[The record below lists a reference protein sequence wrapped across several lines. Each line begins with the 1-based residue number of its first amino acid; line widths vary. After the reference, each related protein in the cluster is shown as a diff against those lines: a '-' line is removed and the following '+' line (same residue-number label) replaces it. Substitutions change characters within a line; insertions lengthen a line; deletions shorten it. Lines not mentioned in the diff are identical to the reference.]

1 MIDNNKEEQ
10 LYIAAEEINYKEQID
25 QVLMVMASKM
35 EERLQEV
42 ESKLESLD
50 KQIATLVV
58 GFGEQAVFMDALI
71 AQMAFGTPEAQ
82 KAFHDTIAESRKRML
97 QIMKE
102 GSDAFLAT
110 SSPGLADAVTEL
122 AEQKLSDT
130 SK

>member
-1 MIDNNKEEQ
+1 MSEENFSDN
-10 LYIAAEEINYKEQID
+10 INYREQID
-25 QVLMVMASKM
+25 QVLLAMASKM

-42 ESKLESLD
+42 EGRIESLD

-58 GFGEQAVFMDALI
+58 GFGEQSVFMDALI
-71 AQMAFGTPEAQ
+71 AQMAFTSSEAQ
-82 KAFHDTIAESRKRML
+82 KAFHDTIAESRKKML

-102 GSDAFLAT
+102 GSDAFLGEDN
-110 SSPGLADAVTEL
+110 PDLANAVADL

>member
-1 MIDNNKEEQ
+1 MNNDKEKI
-10 LYIAAEEINYKEQID
+10 YIAAEDINYREQID
-25 QVLMVMASKM
+25 QVLIAMASKL

-42 ESKLESLD
+42 ESKLESID

-71 AQMAFGTPEAQ
+71 AQMAFNTQEAQ
-82 KAFHDTIAESRKRML
+82 KAFHDTISESRKKML
-97 QIMKE
+97 EIMKE

-110 SSPGLADAVTEL
+110 GSPGLANAVTEL
-122 AEQKLSDT
+122 ADEKLSDT

>member
-1 MIDNNKEEQ
+1 MTNEKES
-10 LYIAAEEINYKEQID
+10 LYISAEEMNYREQID
-25 QVLMVMASKM
+25 QVLIAMASKM
-35 EERLQEV
+35 EQRLQEV
-42 ESKLESLD
+42 ESKLESID
-50 KQIATLVV
+50 KQMATLVV

-71 AQMAFGTPEAQ
+71 AQMAFNTAEAQ

-122 AEQKLSDT
+122 ADQKLSDT

>member
-1 MIDNNKEEQ
+1 MTNEKES
-10 LYIAAEEINYKEQID
+10 LYISAEEMNYREQID
-25 QVLMVMASKM
+25 QVLIAMASKM

-42 ESKLESLD
+42 ESKLESID
-50 KQIATLVV
+50 KQMATLVV

-71 AQMAFGTPEAQ
+71 AQMAFNTAEAQ

-122 AEQKLSDT
+122 ADQKLSDT